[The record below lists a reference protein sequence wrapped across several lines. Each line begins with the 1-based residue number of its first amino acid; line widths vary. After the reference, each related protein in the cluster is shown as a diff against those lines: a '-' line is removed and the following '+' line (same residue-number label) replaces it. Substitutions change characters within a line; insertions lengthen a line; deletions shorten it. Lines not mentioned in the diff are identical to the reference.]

1 MAFRRC
7 EARPC
12 WLLQPVLPPGTGVRG
27 KASPFFGQTSWPVLL
42 PLQACL
48 PTPASASLNVLGG
61 DSPHAMSEPGAG
73 HTEGTWC
80 ITVGDPGPWTLPRL
94 CCHSE
99 FGGSELW
106 PLPHTPPIAPP
117 RLSGSLRVNRP
128 QTLGASWWPELVVSL
143 PAQIHL
149 SQNPGLDLGGAT
161 RVATRGDPLCSSVL
175 ALKSHVTNLNAPTQM
190 WFLQYV

>member
-1 MAFRRC
+1 MAQPAAATMAFRRC

-27 KASPFFGQTSWPVLL
+27 KASPFFSQTSWPVLL

-61 DSPHAMSEPGAG
+61 DPPHATSEPGAG

-143 PAQIHL
+143 PARIHL

-161 RVATRGDPLCSSVL
+161 
-175 ALKSHVTNLNAPTQM
+175 
-190 WFLQYV
+190 